1 MSIAP
6 DKGHELNHVML
17 GLKPI
22 ASLSKK
28 KDPVQYER
36 ALTLRHVQGVVIVR
50 QTDDVITVSKAENAK
65 LHVVYTI
72 LTTKEANKLVRS
84 KEGKQVLMGRM
95 FGYTD
100 DQIADFIKADIKCDC
115 AECRWDG

>member
-1 MSIAP
+1 MSVAP

-28 KDPVQYER
+28 KHPVQYER

-50 QTDDVITVSKAENAK
+50 QTDEVITVSKAENIH
-65 LHVVYTI
+65 LHGVYTI
-72 LTTKEANKLVRS
+72 LTKTPKKLVRS